1 VSEPPLRCS
10 SHPVRTTRRPRS
22 AILDLMSAP
31 VPVAPHDLPVTVS
44 FTRRADP
51 AHSREMTA
59 WIRAGLGMAEGFP
72 GFLGGGWVRPRGGA
86 DEWHMLCRFAD
97 QQSLGA
103 WDSSPERQWWLRSA
117 QGLAEVTRT
126 ERRTGIEGWF
136 DPPVATEISAAEIN
150 AAEAG
155 APAAYPAPPRWKQAV
170 TIWLVFFPLN
180 LLATVTLGALLAD
193 VPVVLRV
200 AILTLAL
207 TPVMT
212 YLLLPWITKRLGWW
226 LQGRSWRGRR

>member
-1 VSEPPLRCS
+1 MTAPT
-10 SHPVRTTRRPRS
+10 PVLPEN
-22 AILDLMSAP
+22 
-31 VPVAPHDLPVTVS
+31 LPVTVS

-51 AHSREMTA
+51 RHAREMTT
-59 WIRAGLGMAEGFP
+59 WIRAGLSMAEDFS
-72 GFLGGGWVRPRGGA
+72 GFLGGGWVRPRGNA

-97 QQSLGA
+97 QASLAA

-136 DPPVATEISAAEIN
+136 DSPVVAEVSVPGPRAT
-150 AAEAG
+150 
-155 APAAYPAPPRWKQAV
+155 PPRWKQAI

-180 LLATVTLGALLAD
+180 LLATVTLGRLLD
-193 VPVVLRV
+193 GVPVVLRV
-200 AILTLAL
+200 AAVTLAL

-212 YLLLPWITKRLGWW
+212 YALLPWITARLGWW
-226 LQGRSWRGRR
+226 LEGRRFRDRRP

>member
-1 VSEPPLRCS
+1 MS
-10 SHPVRTTRRPRS
+10 SPTSV
-22 AILDLMSAP
+22 
-31 VPVAPHDLPVTVS
+31 VPADLPVTVS

-51 AHSREMTA
+51 AHAREMTA

-97 QQSLGA
+97 QQSLAA

-136 DPPVATEISAAEIN
+136 DAPVAAEVS
-150 AAEAG
+150 
-155 APAAYPAPPRWKQAV
+155 APAPRAVPPRWKQAV

-180 LLATVTLGALLAD
+180 LLATVTLGTLLAD
-193 VPVVLRV
+193 VHVALRV
-200 AILTLAL
+200 AVVTLTL
-207 TPVMT
+207 TPIMT
-212 YLLLPWITKRLGWW
+212 YLLLPWVTKRLEWW
-226 LQGRSWRGRR
+226 LHGRPWRERR

>member
-1 VSEPPLRCS
+1 MSTPISVVS
-10 SHPVRTTRRPRS
+10 
-22 AILDLMSAP
+22 D
-31 VPVAPHDLPVTVS
+31 DLPVTVS

-51 AHSREMTA
+51 AHAREMTA
-59 WIRAGLGMAEGFP
+59 WIRAGLSMAEGFP
-72 GFLGGGWVRPRGGA
+72 GFLGGGWVRPRDGA

-97 QQSLGA
+97 QRSLAA

-136 DPPVATEISAAEIN
+136 DAPVAAEVS
-150 AAEAG
+150 
-155 APAAYPAPPRWKQAV
+155 APAPRSAPPRWKQAV

-193 VPVVLRV
+193 AHVVLRV
-200 AILTLAL
+200 AVVTLTL

-212 YLLLPWITKRLGWW
+212 YLLLPWMTRRLEWW
-226 LQGRSWRGRR
+226 LHGRPWRQRR